1 MTKNKKNLAIS
12 DNMRQTKLKNNFS
25 RVAEEG
31 FSYNP
36 GASDNPKHGALYLG
50 NH

>member
-25 RVAEEG
+25 RVAEEVEPNHSSEAIAIKIKY
-31 FSYNP
+31 FS
-36 GASDNPKHGALYLG
+36 
-50 NH
+50 